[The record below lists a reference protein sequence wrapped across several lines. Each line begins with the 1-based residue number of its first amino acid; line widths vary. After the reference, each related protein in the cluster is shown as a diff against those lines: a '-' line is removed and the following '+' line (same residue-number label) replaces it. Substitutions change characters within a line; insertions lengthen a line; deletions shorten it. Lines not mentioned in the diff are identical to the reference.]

1 MESRV
6 STPRLVSSLF
16 PKFPLKADWKPPPFF
31 FWQVQIW
38 THVPVINSCPVK
50 NVQGCKWDSCQG
62 KKTKCLIPHRVA
74 GGAF

>member
-6 STPRLVSSLF
+6 STPHLVSALF
-16 PKFPLKADWKPPPFF
+16 PKFQSKADWKPQLS

-38 THVPVINSCPVK
+38 THVPVINSCPGK

-62 KKTKCLIPHRVA
+62 EKTNVKSHTE
-74 GGAF
+74 